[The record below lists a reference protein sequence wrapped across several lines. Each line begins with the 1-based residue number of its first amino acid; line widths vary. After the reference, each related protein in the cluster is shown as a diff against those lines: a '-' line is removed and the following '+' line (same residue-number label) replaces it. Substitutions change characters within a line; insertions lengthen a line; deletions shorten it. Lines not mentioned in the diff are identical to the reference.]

1 MHASAEFAS
10 RQDWLEIFALL
21 DTALELDPIQHE
33 AWLDAL
39 PAEQARLSPMLKVL
53 LDTHADVGTGD
64 FMRAPASFSLPT
76 EATPQGPAPQSLVG
90 PYRLLREIG
99 QGGMASVW
107 LAERSDG
114 LLERQV
120 ALKLPHVSFGLASFA
135 DRMAR
140 ERNILASLT
149 HPNIARLY
157 DAGLASDGRPFLALE
172 YVEGQPIAAYAAAAG
187 LTVRTKVKISV
198 QVARAVAHAHAHLV
212 VHRDLKPSNILVD
225 AQGHA
230 HLLDFGIAKLVDP
243 QFVDVADEGTQ
254 LTYATGRALTPDYAS
269 PEQIR
274 GDAIGTAS
282 DIYSLGVVLFELLAG
297 ARPYRLKSGLGAAAL
312 ADAIARVE
320 APRASDAAIEA
331 TLKRQLA
338 GDLDAILAKALAKS
352 SHERYAT
359 MGALADDLERH
370 LRGEPVQARPASRW
384 YLAERW
390 VRRHKVESAIAL
402 ALLVA
407 VLGGAYA
414 QVLVA
419 VALGAGTLVALWQR
433 DKALRQ
439 AELAR
444 AALARAEQ
452 VKNFIASIFT
462 QAVPREGHGGA
473 VTAADLLQSAAR
485 RVETDLSAQP
495 EIAAELGSLIGSSFN
510 QLGQY
515 RASLDW
521 LPKVVERC
529 TRTLGATHE
538 FTLLSRCQLVY
549 AANSMGKLSVSEP
562 LLPALVRDLR
572 AVQPQQ
578 TELLVHALE
587 SQAFVHT
594 KRGNEAAAIATLNEA
609 VELATRQLG
618 VTSTTSLEVRASL
631 SNTFAHFGRVGPAL
645 QAIEPAMEHA
655 RSAFG
660 ALRPHPVLSNI
671 ERFYAD
677 ALARNSRPR
686 EAASTLRQVL
696 ADTRALDVEETT
708 HVRIAMTFLS
718 NALVQG
724 GHLDEAQSLIAEADA
739 LHERLTGGANHEGIA
754 LVGRHS
760 LICSLRGDGPSAL
773 RHLARIDAMAAAGG
787 EAEALAIENHPL
799 RVLALATAGQTA
811 EALNHG
817 DAMQAHF
824 ASLHGTS
831 RVRVH
836 RARAMALR
844 LAGSPASACDAA
856 QTAVSAAAGSD
867 CSVLEHGL
875 ALVEAARCHLAAG
888 STAQAEVQWRAALSV
903 WEAGQVDGP
912 ELVTP
917 LHTEFAALHVPR

>member
-1 MHASAEFAS
+1 MPASAEPES
-10 RQDWLEIFALL
+10 RGDWQQIFALL
-21 DTALELDPIQHE
+21 DTALELDSVQHP
-33 AWLDAL
+33 AWLEAL
-39 PAEQARLSPMLKVL
+39 PAEQARLSPMLKAL
-53 LDTHADVGTGD
+53 LQTHADAGTAD
-64 FMRAPASFSLPT
+64 FMRTPATFALPT
-76 EATPQGPAPQSLVG
+76 EPTPKGPAALSLVG

-114 LLERQV
+114 MLERQV

-135 DRMAR
+135 ERMAR
-140 ERNILASLT
+140 ERNILGSLT

-157 DAGLASDGRPFLALE
+157 DAGIAADGRPFLALE
-172 YVEGQPIAAYAAAAG
+172 YVEGQPIDVYAAAAA
-187 LTVRTKVKISV
+187 LTVRARVELGV
-198 QVARAVAHAHAHLV
+198 QVARAVAHAHARLV

-225 AQGHA
+225 AQGQS

-243 QFVDVADEGTQ
+243 QFGDMADQSPQ

-274 GDAIGTAS
+274 GDVIGTAS

-297 ARPYRLKSGLGAAAL
+297 DRPYWLKSGLGAAAM
-312 ADAIARVE
+312 AEAIARVE
-320 APRASDAAIEA
+320 TPRASVVASDAS
-331 TLKRQLA
+331 LKRQLA
-338 GDLDAILAKALAKS
+338 GDLDAILAKALAKGAS
-352 SHERYAT
+352 ERYAT
-359 MGALADDLERH
+359 IDALADDLERH
-370 LRGEPVQARPASRW
+370 VHGEPVRARPASRW

-402 ALLVA
+402 VLLLA

-414 QVLVA
+414 QVLV
-419 VALGAGTLVALWQR
+419 VLALGVGAVVALWQR
-433 DKALRQ
+433 NRALLQ

-462 QAVPREGHGGA
+462 QAVPRVGHGGA
-473 VTAADLLQSAAR
+473 VTAADLLQSATR

-495 EIAAELGSLIGSSFN
+495 EIAAELGLLIGSSFN
-510 QLGQY
+510 ELGQY

-521 LPKVVERC
+521 LSKVVERC

-538 FTLLSRCQLVY
+538 FTLRSRCQLVY
-549 AANSMGKLSVSEP
+549 AANSMGELSVSEP

-572 AVQPQQ
+572 AMQPQHA
-578 TELLVHALE
+578 ELLVHALKG
-587 SQAFVHT
+587 QAFVLT
-594 KRGNEAAAIATLNEA
+594 KREIEPAAIAALNEA
-609 VELATRQLG
+609 VELASQQLG
-618 VTSTTSLEVRASL
+618 ATSTTSLEVRASL
-631 SNTFAHFGRVGPAL
+631 SNTFAHFGRADSAL

-655 RSAFG
+655 QSAFG
-660 ALRPHPVLSNI
+660 ALRPHPLLSNI

-686 EAASTLRQVL
+686 QAASILRQVL
-696 ADTRALDVEETT
+696 ADTRGLDAEDTT

-760 LICSLRGDGPSAL
+760 LICSLRGDGTDAL
-773 RHLARIDAMAAAGG
+773 RHLARMDALAAARG
-787 EAEALAIENHPL
+787 ESVAFDHRPL
-799 RVLALATAGQTA
+799 KVLALATAGQTA
-811 EALNHG
+811 EALSLA

-824 ASLHGTS
+824 ASLNETS

-844 LAGSPASACDAA
+844 LAGSPASACEAA
-856 QTAVSAAAGSD
+856 ETAVSTVAGGD

-875 ALVEAARCHLAAG
+875 ALVEAARCHLVAG
-888 STAQAEVQWRAALSV
+888 SSVQAERQWHAALSV
-903 WEAGQVDGP
+903 WEAGQVDGA
-912 ELVTP
+912 ELLAP
-917 LHTEFAALHVPR
+917 LRAEFASLHPPY

>member
-1 MHASAEFAS
+1 MPASAEPTS
-10 RQDWLEIFALL
+10 RRDWQEIFALL
-21 DTALELDPIQHE
+21 DSALEFGSTEQQ
-33 AWLDAL
+33 AWLDGL
-39 PAEQARLSPMLKVL
+39 SPEHARLLPTLKKL
-53 LDTHADVGTGD
+53 LLAHADIGTGD

-76 EATPQGPAPQSLVG
+76 ELAPPGLTAQSLVG

-107 LAERSDG
+107 LADRPDG

-120 ALKLPHVSFGLASFA
+120 ALKLPHVSFGVASFA

-140 ERNILASLT
+140 ERKILASLT

-157 DAGLASDGRPFLALE
+157 DAGIAADGRPFLALE
-172 YVEGQPIAAYAAAAG
+172 YVDGQPIDAYSAAAG
-187 LTVRTKVKISV
+187 LTVRARVELGV

-212 VHRDLKPSNILVD
+212 VHRDLKPSNILID

-243 QFVDVADEGTQ
+243 PFGDVADEGSQ
-254 LTYATGRALTPDYAS
+254 LTLATGRALTPDYAS

-282 DIYSLGVVLFELLAG
+282 DIYSRGVVLFEMLAG

-312 ADAIARVE
+312 AEAIARVE
-320 APRASDAAIEA
+320 APRASVAATDA
-331 TLKRQLA
+331 TQKRQLA
-338 GDLDAILAKALAKS
+338 GDLDAILAKALAKDPR
-352 SHERYAT
+352 ERYAT
-359 MGALADDLERH
+359 MDALADDLERH

-390 VRRHKVESAIAL
+390 VRRHKAESAIVV

-407 VLGGAYA
+407 ALGGAYA
-414 QVLVA
+414 QVLVLL
-419 VALGAGTLVALWQR
+419 ALGVGAVVALWQR
-433 DKALRQ
+433 NRARRQ

-462 QAVPREGHGGA
+462 QAVPRAGHGGA

-495 EIAAELGSLIGSSFN
+495 EIAAELGLLIGSSFN
-510 QLGQY
+510 ELGQY

-521 LPKVVERC
+521 LYKVVERC

-538 FTLLSRCQLVY
+538 FTLHSRCQLVY
-549 AANSMGKLSVSEP
+549 AANSMGELSVSEP

-572 AVQPQQ
+572 AMQPQHA
-578 TELLVHALE
+578 ELLVRALS
-587 SQAFVHT
+587 SQAFVLT
-594 KRGNEAAAIATLNEA
+594 KREIEPAAIAALNEA
-609 VELATRQLG
+609 VELASQRLG
-618 VTSTTSLEVRASL
+618 ATSTASLEVRASL
-631 SNTFAHFGRVGPAL
+631 SNTFAHFGRVDSAL
-645 QAIEPAMEHA
+645 QAIEPAMAHA
-655 RSAFG
+655 QSAFG
-660 ALRPHPVLSNI
+660 ALRPHPLLSNI

-686 EAASTLRQVL
+686 EAASILRQVL
-696 ADTRALDVEETT
+696 ADTRALDVDDTT

-724 GHLDEAQSLIAEADA
+724 GHLDEAQSLIAEADV
-739 LHERLTGGANHEGIA
+739 LHERLTGGANHEGMA
-754 LVGRHS
+754 LVSRCS
-760 LICSLRGDGPSAL
+760 LICSLRGDGPGAL
-773 RHLARIDAMAAAGG
+773 RHLARIDTLAAARG
-787 EAEALAIENHPL
+787 ESVAFDYRPL

-811 EALNHG
+811 EALSLA

-824 ASLHGTS
+824 ATLTETT

-844 LAGSPASACDAA
+844 LAGSSESGC
-856 QTAVSAAAGSD
+856 SAAEAALSIAAEGGS
-867 CSVLEHGL
+867 VGLEHGL
-875 ALVEAARCHLAAG
+875 AHAEAGRCSLATGDRAK
-888 STAQAEVQWRAALSV
+888 AALQFRAALAV

-912 ELVTP
+912 ELLQPVHAE
-917 LHTEFAALHVPR
+917 LALLQAAH